1 MNGKIR
7 TASGKAWRIVA
18 GLCLAAGAALGGVVA
33 VNDAVPYPQLV
44 VPEGTAEDPT
54 IFLYDGYHRNFD
66 LVGQGL
72 DIGTYNPYIALHI
85 VNQSVIRSTK
95 IWFLGGDYP
104 NKVGESQDPTDYPG
118 HQAMILDNSD
128 MTTGE
133 FRVGSKN
140 SDNTL
145 TVRNGATMSV
155 GKGLFIDMYDG
166 VGNNAVVVTGVG
178 TSLSITNGA
187 FYVGFGNSSNEN
199 LSVLAG
205 ASVTVGTTAITQ
217 RLRIRNA
224 NRSWIRVAGSGS
236 SVWVTGNFSL
246 GESNVYCFDNR
257 LIVEDGG
264 LVKIDGTLTSV
275 ANASLGANGIRLRNG
290 GRLALK
296 GTPSSSTMTLIS
308 NLLAAGESSEYTFA
322 PGTGDLAGYTVWTAA
337 SDPEPDKTSLL
348 IISGQ
353 Y

>member
-7 TASGKAWRIVA
+7 TVSGKAWRIVA

-178 TSLSITNGA
+178 TGLGKEVA
-187 FYVGFGNSSNEN
+187 
-199 LSVLAG
+199 
-205 ASVTVGTTAITQ
+205 TAIF
-217 RLRIRNA
+217 NDGA
-224 NRSWIRVAGSGS
+224 NLVIGARTESQLQAVAEELDPTGERVAY
-236 SVWVTGNFSL
+236 VPTDIAD
-246 GESNVYCFDNR
+246 E
-257 LIVEDGG
+257 
-264 LVKIDGTLTSV
+264 
-275 ANASLGANGIRLRNG
+275 
-290 GRLALK
+290 
-296 GTPSSSTMTLIS
+296 
-308 NLLAAGESSEYTFA
+308 AACE
-322 PGTGDLAGYTVWTAA
+322 
-337 SDPEPDKTSLL
+337 
-348 IISGQ
+348 
-353 Y
+353 

>member
-1 MNGKIR
+1 MNMKNSKGAINR
-7 TASGKAWRIVA
+7 WLVGSGV
-18 GLCLAAGAALGGVVA
+18 CLIAGAALGGVVA

-44 VPEGTAEDPT
+44 SPEGTAADPT

-85 VNQSVIRSTK
+85 VNQSVIRSTR

-118 HQAMILDNSD
+118 HQTMLLDNSD

-145 TVRNGATMSV
+145 IVRNGATMSV

-166 VGNNAVVVTGVG
+166 VGNNAAVVTGVG

-205 ASVTVGTTAITQ
+205 ASVTVGTPASPQ
-217 RLRIRNA
+217 RLLMRHA
-224 NRSWIRVAGSGS
+224 NRSWVRVAGAKSTL
-236 SVWVTGNFSL
+236 WVTGGFSL
-246 GESNVYCFDNR
+246 GDNDVTCFDNR

-264 LVKIDGTLTSV
+264 LVKIDGPLTGA
-275 ANASLGANGIRLRNG
+275 ANAALGAHGIRLKDG

-296 GTPSSSTMTLIS
+296 GSSTTDTLAA
-308 NLLAAGESSEYTFA
+308 LLAAGESDNSAFA
-322 PGTGDLAGYTVWTAA
+322 PGTGALAGYTVWEADEQTAN
-337 SDPEPDKTSLL
+337 P
-348 IISGQ
+348 
-353 Y
+353 